1 MNTTY
6 FLNCAA
12 GNIFNTK
19 TSPALPKT
27 YYIGLSTSAPA
38 INGTGVNEPST
49 DAGYARVKLS
59 SLGEPVDG
67 VVTNSQAINFNEST
81 ASWGTITHFV
91 IYDSAT
97 VGEGNLLMYGTLSTP
112 RSVETAT
119 IMTIKEGYLSLSA
132 QNPTCKGVESHMPKE
147 FDIYLNK
154 RLTECDIIVYSIPFR
169 DGLTATNRMILE
181 SCLESYTLQKFIA
194 VETGSELV
202 SHIDK
207 MIKTC
212 NERLH
217 MASTWGIDLEFQTH
231 YVLNPVPTVIEI
243 APNDDLQTLRN
254 MFMSVE
260 DKLQITAASIDA
272 MVAKSLGEGG
282 SRMNIDAEVR
292 QSLKN
297 SLLRP
302 AAALPVDTKV
312 RQISEQ
318 NFLTIDAPVEP
329 SAEIVDLCYRFYT
342 AAGTAMQIAA
352 AVIETEIHF
361 SLGSGES
368 GIELSASAD
377 GTAKKYEAIQST
389 VEILAGITEKITQFM
404 APEKGG
410 ILLSAAATPILK
422 RHRLLNEMDA
432 DTLLTYDD
440 MALEDIDY
448 IIL

>member
-1 MNTTY
+1 M
-6 FLNCAA
+6 A
-12 GNIFNTK
+12 
-19 TSPALPKT
+19 
-27 YYIGLSTSAPA
+27 
-38 INGTGVNEPST
+38 
-49 DAGYARVKLS
+49 
-59 SLGEPVDG
+59 
-67 VVTNSQAINFNEST
+67 
-81 ASWGTITHFV
+81 
-91 IYDSAT
+91 
-97 VGEGNLLMYGTLSTP
+97 
-112 RSVETAT
+112 
-119 IMTIKEGYLSLSA
+119 
-132 QNPTCKGVESHMPKE
+132 KE

-217 MASTWGIDLEFQTH
+217 TD
-231 YVLNPVPTVIEI
+231 
-243 APNDDLQTLRN
+243 
-254 MFMSVE
+254 VE

-272 MVAKSLGEGG
+272 MVAKSLGGG
-282 SRMNIDAEVR
+282 SSRMNIDAKVR

-297 SLLRP
+297 SLLHP
-302 AAALPVDTKV
+302 AAALPVDANV

-404 APEKGG
+404 TPEKGG

-422 RHRLLNEMDA
+422 RHRLLSEMDA

>member
-1 MNTTY
+1 MYYPFVRKALFQLDPERAHEVTFQQLRRVTGTPLEMLVRQKVPARPVTCMGLTFKNP
-6 FLNCAA
+6 LGLAA
-12 GNIFNTK
+12 GLDKNGECIDALGAMGFGSIEIGTVTPRPQPGNDKPRIFRLVD
-19 TSPALPKT
+19 AE
-27 YYIGLSTSAPA
+27 GL
-38 INGTGVNEPST
+38 INRMGFNNHGVDNLVEN
-49 DAGYARVKLS
+49 VKKAHF
-59 SLGEPVDG
+59 DG
-67 VVTNSQAINFNEST
+67 VLGINIGKNK
-81 ASWGTITHFV
+81 
-91 IYDSAT
+91 D
-97 VGEGNLLMYGTLSTP
+97 TP
-112 RSVETAT
+112 VEHG
-119 IMTIKEGYLSLSA
+119 KDDYL
-132 QNPTCKGVESHMPKE
+132 
-147 FDIYLNK
+147 I
-154 RLTECDIIVYSIPFR
+154 
-169 DGLTATNRMILE
+169 
-181 SCLESYTLQKFIA
+181 
-194 VETGSELV
+194 
-202 SHIDK
+202 
-207 MIKTC
+207 C

-342 AAGTAMQIAA
+342 AAGTAMHIAA

>member
-1 MNTTY
+1 M
-6 FLNCAA
+6 A
-12 GNIFNTK
+12 
-19 TSPALPKT
+19 
-27 YYIGLSTSAPA
+27 
-38 INGTGVNEPST
+38 
-49 DAGYARVKLS
+49 
-59 SLGEPVDG
+59 
-67 VVTNSQAINFNEST
+67 
-81 ASWGTITHFV
+81 
-91 IYDSAT
+91 
-97 VGEGNLLMYGTLSTP
+97 
-112 RSVETAT
+112 
-119 IMTIKEGYLSLSA
+119 
-132 QNPTCKGVESHMPKE
+132 KE

-154 RLTECDIIVYSIPFR
+154 QLTECDIIVYSIPFR

-202 SHIDK
+202 SRIDK

-212 NERLH
+212 YERLH
-217 MASTWGIDLEFQTH
+217 MASTWNIDLEFQTH
-231 YVLNPVPTVIEI
+231 YVLNPIPSIVEI
-243 APNDDLQTLRN
+243 APNDDLQTIRN
-254 MFMSVE
+254 MFTDVE
-260 DKLQITAASIDA
+260 DRLQITTASIDA
-272 MVAKSLGEGG
+272 MVAKSLGGG
-282 SRMNIDAEVR
+282 SSRMNIDAHVR

-302 AAALPVDTKV
+302 AAALPIDVNV

-318 NFLTIDAPVEP
+318 NFLTVDAPVEP

-368 GIELSASAD
+368 EVELFASAD
-377 GTAKKYEAIQST
+377 GAAKKYEAIQST

-422 RHRLLNEMDA
+422 RHRLLSEMDA